1 MIEVRRKRH
10 ENELHEKYMQL
21 YHNEQCYEEL
31 MQSLEEA
38 YQNRPVELRRLDN
51 KREKEPNWYRNR
63 NMLGI
68 TMYPKLFAGGLNGVI
83 EHLDY
88 LSEQKITYLHL
99 MPLLKMPH
107 PYNDGGYAVED
118 FKQVDPEIGT
128 NEELEKLT
136 KELRKRGISLCLD
149 VVMNHTADTHEWAM
163 RAKRGEQEYM
173 DRYQCYETR
182 EIPDQFEKTMP
193 QVFPETAPGNFT
205 WCEEMH
211 RHVLTTFYPYQ
222 WDLNY
227 HNPKVFNEMIGNILY

>member
-1 MIEVRRKRH
+1 MIEERRKRH
-10 ENELHEKYMQL
+10 ENELREKYMQL

-31 MQSLEEA
+31 MQMLEEA
-38 YQNRPVELRRLDN
+38 YQNRPAELRRLDGR
-51 KREKEPNWYRNR
+51 REKEPNWYRNR

-99 MPLLKMPH
+99 MPLLEMPH

-136 KELRKRGISLCLD
+136 K
-149 VVMNHTADTHEWAM
+149 
-163 RAKRGEQEYM
+163 
-173 DRYQCYETR
+173 
-182 EIPDQFEKTMP
+182 
-193 QVFPETAPGNFT
+193 
-205 WCEEMH
+205 
-211 RHVLTTFYPYQ
+211 
-222 WDLNY
+222 
-227 HNPKVFNEMIGNILY
+227 

>member
-38 YQNRPVELRRLDN
+38 YQNRPAELRRLDN

-182 EIPDQFEKTMP
+182 EIPDQFEMICQRCYAGKISTRKAAKILGMS
-193 QVFPETAPGNFT
+193 
-205 WCEEMH
+205 H
-211 RHVLTTFYPYQ
+211 STFYRKYKKCFK
-222 WDLNY
+222 L
-227 HNPKVFNEMIGNILY
+227 

>member
-38 YQNRPVELRRLDN
+38 YQNRPAELRRLDN

-136 KELRKRGISLCLD
+136 KEANRNIWIAISVMRHARFRISLRRRCRRCSRKLR
-149 VVMNHTADTHEWAM
+149 
-163 RAKRGEQEYM
+163 RATLHGVKRCTDMCSQH
-173 DRYQCYETR
+173 
-182 EIPDQFEKTMP
+182 F
-193 QVFPETAPGNFT
+193 
-205 WCEEMH
+205 
-211 RHVLTTFYPYQ
+211 
-222 WDLNY
+222 
-227 HNPKVFNEMIGNILY
+227 ILISGI